1 MVINKYCSTIHFST
15 INNIK
20 LSMTLYAKY
29 LKTIGNPRFL
39 PYIRVFLFV
48 DVKFKQVALTEY

>member
-1 MVINKYCSTIHFST
+1 
-15 INNIK
+15 
-20 LSMTLYAKY
+20 MTLYAKY

-48 DVKFKQVALTEY
+48 DVKFKQVALTEYWYILTRFLFRRNKESFGH